1 MLDKTIVQRFNGAK
15 NFIPPAYSISNLRE
29 GINFYIP
36 IIQSFIKKYEI
47 TDTAELKDTLEIFV
61 DGIFDTCSKYSYVD
75 SSIYELQAINSIL
88 RDIGF
93 ITQNY
98 PLLKDKPNT
107 HTVYTSNLERSKK
120 LALIN
125 AIDEVSIIEATAEKI
140 GFTPGMNPK
149 DVDIEGVSPE
159 DAKLFLSLASKIL
172 SKKTINDK
180 IIEMLKNQKKGCED
194 RIKESQ
200 ISFLEA
206 LHRYFRDFGLL
217 ESYLAKYQNEC
228 ISSGTSSLKYDFST
242 LQFDKDSVGLDDVF
256 CEDYLK
262 SLDAEELCF
271 LSAFWCNRF
280 AKEATRMDKAFSAIN
295 SLDLW
300 QDIIDGKTQ
309 FSPSESSLVS
319 ALQKYTF
326 LSDLLGE
333 SFLLHQKYVFTK
345 EVEQGSNFSDSLSR
359 DYTSFYR
366 QVNKQIGEAYASHF
380 SKELHSDNNFLMDS
394 IFSAPFTNLRTFA
407 YYKKDTTLV
416 PIVKGLLANPHL
428 KNWGII
434 RNEFLDN
441 GVFVDSVAQGSK
453 VLLGFD
459 VEGFNR
465 PFRFHMKKDDLMDIL
480 KGQGY
485 NYIIPEYQGNE
496 DFIVNNRLLKSSIIM
511 PIPKRHRPIIREG
524 TKNGPNKDLWE
535 HLYFL
540 TNGKFPPHLMQ
551 ETPSTSNGKPILSR
565 QPVIYT
571 DLRTGKRYTKKQ
583 NNYVEVGEDNVR

>member
-1 MLDKTIVQRFNGAK
+1 MLDKTIVQRFNSAK

-29 GINFYIP
+29 GLNFYIP
-36 IIQSFIKKYEI
+36 IIQAFIKKYEI

-61 DGIFDTCSKYSYVD
+61 DEIFDTCSKYSYVD

-149 DVDIEGVSPE
+149 DIDIEGVSPE

-217 ESYLAKYQNEC
+217 ESYLAKYQNES

-242 LQFDKDSVGLDDVF
+242 LQFDKDSVGLDEAF

-300 QDIIDGKTQ
+300 QDIIDGKAQ

-441 GVFVDSVAQGSK
+441 GVFVDSVAQGPK

-480 KGQGY
+480 KCQGNGY
-485 NYIIPEYQGNE
+485 TFPEYQGSQ

-551 ETPSTSNGKPILSR
+551 ETPSASNGKPILSR
-565 QPVIYT
+565 RPIIYT

-583 NNYVEVGEDNVR
+583 NKYVEVGEDNVR

>member
-1 MLDKTIVQRFNGAK
+1 MLDKKIMQRFNSAR

-36 IIQSFIKKYEI
+36 IIQAFIKKYEI
-47 TDTAELKDTLEIFV
+47 SDIAELKDTLEIFV
-61 DGIFDTCSKYSYVD
+61 DEIFDTCSKYSYVD

-107 HTVYTSNLERSKK
+107 HTVYTSNLERSKR

-125 AIDEVSIIEATAEKI
+125 AIDEVSIIETAAERLDY
-140 GFTPGMNPK
+140 TPGMNPK
-149 DVDIEGVSPE
+149 DANIEGASPE
-159 DAKLFLSLASKIL
+159 DVKLFTSLASKVL
-172 SKKTINDK
+172 SKKTLNER

-194 RIKESQ
+194 YIKESQ

-206 LHRYFRDFGLL
+206 LHRYFRGFGLL

-228 ISSGTSSLKYDFST
+228 ISSGISSLKYDFST

-262 SLDAEELCF
+262 TLDTEELCF

-326 LSDLLGE
+326 ISDLLGE
-333 SFLLHQKYVFTK
+333 SFLLHQKYVLTK

-366 QVNKQIGEAYASHF
+366 QVQQQIGEAYTSYF
-380 SKELHSDNNFLMDS
+380 SKELHADNDFLMDS

-407 YYKKDTTLV
+407 YYKKDTTIV

-441 GVFVDSVAQGSK
+441 GLFFDSVTQGSK
-453 VLLGFD
+453 ILLGFD

-480 KGQGY
+480 KCQG
-485 NYIIPEYQGNE
+485 NGYIFPEYQGSQ
-496 DFIVNNRLLKSSIIM
+496 DFIVNNKLLKSSIIM
-511 PIPKRHRPIIREG
+511 PIPKRHRAIIREG
-524 TKNGPNKDLWE
+524 AKNGPNKDLWE

-551 ETPSTSNGKPILSR
+551 EIQSTSNEKAILSR
-565 QPVIYT
+565 KPIIYT

>member
-1 MLDKTIVQRFNGAK
+1 MLDKTIVQRFNSAK

-29 GINFYIP
+29 GLNFYIP
-36 IIQSFIKKYEI
+36 IIQAFIKKYEI

-61 DGIFDTCSKYSYVD
+61 DEIFDTCSKYSYVD

-149 DVDIEGVSPE
+149 DIDIEGVSPE

-206 LHRYFRDFGLL
+206 LHRYFRGFGLL

-242 LQFDKDSVGLDDVF
+242 LQFDKDSVGLDDAF

-262 SLDAEELCF
+262 SLNAEELCF

-366 QVNKQIGEAYASHF
+366 QVNKQIGEAYASYF

-416 PIVKGLLANPHL
+416 PIVKWLLANPHL

-441 GVFVDSVAQGSK
+441 GVFVDSVAQGPK

-480 KGQGY
+480 KCQGNGY
-485 NYIIPEYQGNE
+485 TFPEYQGSQ

>member
-1 MLDKTIVQRFNGAK
+1 MLDKTIVQRFNSAK
-15 NFIPPAYSISNLRE
+15 NFIPPAHSISNLRE

-36 IIQSFIKKYEI
+36 IIQAFIKKYEI
-47 TDTAELKDTLEIFV
+47 SDIAELKDTLEVFV
-61 DGIFDTCSKYSYVD
+61 DEIFDTCSKYSYVD

-88 RDIGF
+88 RDIGY
-93 ITQNY
+93 ITQEY
-98 PLLKDKPNT
+98 PHLKDKPNT
-107 HTVYTSNLERSKK
+107 HTVYTSNLDRSKK

-125 AIDEVSIIEATAEKI
+125 AIDEVSIVESTAERL
-140 GFTPGMNPK
+140 GFIPGMTLQ
-149 DVDIEGVSPE
+149 DINLEGASPE
-159 DAKLFLSLASKIL
+159 DAKNFISLASKIL
-172 SKKTINDK
+172 SKKTLNDR
-180 IIEMLKNQKKGCED
+180 IIEMLKSEKKGCED
-194 RIKESQ
+194 YIKEAQ

-206 LHRYFRDFGLL
+206 LHRYFRGFALL

-228 ISSGTSSLKYDFST
+228 MSSGISNLKYDFST

-280 AKEATRMDKAFSAIN
+280 AKEATHMDKAFSAIN

-309 FSPSESSLVS
+309 FSPSESSLIS

-326 LSDLLGE
+326 ISDLLGE
-333 SFLLHQKYVFTK
+333 SFLLHQKYVLSK
-345 EVEQGSNFSDSLSR
+345 EVEQGINFSDPLSR
-359 DYTSFYR
+359 DYTNFYK
-366 QVNKQIGEAYASHF
+366 QVQQQIGEAYTSYF
-380 SKELHSDNNFLMDS
+380 SKQLQGDNHFLTDS
-394 IFSAPFTNLRTFA
+394 VFSAPFTNLKMFA
-407 YYKKDTTLV
+407 YYKKDTTLT
-416 PIVKGLLANPHL
+416 PIVKGLLDNPHL
-428 KNWGII
+428 KNWGVI
-434 RNEFLDN
+434 RNELLDN
-441 GVFVDSVAQGSK
+441 GVFFDSVTQGSK

-496 DFIVNNRLLKSSIIM
+496 DFIVNNKLIKSSITM
-511 PIPKRHRPIIREG
+511 PIPKRHKPFIREG
-524 TKNGPNKDLWE
+524 VKNGPNKNFWE

-551 ETPSTSNGKPILSR
+551 QVKSDSNGKPILSR
-565 QPVIYT
+565 KPIIYT
-571 DLRTGKRYTKKQ
+571 DLKTGKRYTKKQ

>member
-1 MLDKTIVQRFNGAK
+1 MLDKTIVQRFNSAK

-29 GINFYIP
+29 GLNFYIP
-36 IIQSFIKKYEI
+36 IIQAFIKKYEI

-61 DGIFDTCSKYSYVD
+61 DEIFDTCSKYSYVD

-149 DVDIEGVSPE
+149 DIDIEGVSPE

-206 LHRYFRDFGLL
+206 LHRYFRGFGLL

-242 LQFDKDSVGLDDVF
+242 LQFDKDSVGLDDAF

-262 SLDAEELCF
+262 SLNAEELCF

-300 QDIIDGKTQ
+300 QDIIDGKTH

-366 QVNKQIGEAYASHF
+366 QVNKQIGEAYASYF

-441 GVFVDSVAQGSK
+441 GVFVDSVAQGPK

-480 KGQGY
+480 KCQGNGY
-485 NYIIPEYQGNE
+485 TFPEYQGSQ

>member
-1 MLDKTIVQRFNGAK
+1 MLDKTIVQRFNSAK

-29 GINFYIP
+29 GLNFYIP
-36 IIQSFIKKYEI
+36 IIQAFIKKYEI

-61 DGIFDTCSKYSYVD
+61 DEIFDTCSKYSYVD

-206 LHRYFRDFGLL
+206 LHRYFRGFGLL

-242 LQFDKDSVGLDDVF
+242 LQFDKDSVGLDDAF

-300 QDIIDGKTQ
+300 QDIIDGKAQ

-480 KGQGY
+480 KCHGNGY
-485 NYIIPEYQGNE
+485 TFPEYQGSQ

-551 ETPSTSNGKPILSR
+551 ETASASNGKPILSR
-565 QPVIYT
+565 QPIIYT

>member
-1 MLDKTIVQRFNGAK
+1 MLDKTIVQRFNSAK

-29 GINFYIP
+29 GLNFYIP
-36 IIQSFIKKYEI
+36 IIQAFIKKYEI

-61 DGIFDTCSKYSYVD
+61 DEIFDTCSKYSYVD

-149 DVDIEGVSPE
+149 DIDIEGVSPE

-206 LHRYFRDFGLL
+206 LHRYFRGFGLL

-242 LQFDKDSVGLDDVF
+242 LQFDKDSVGLDDAF

-262 SLDAEELCF
+262 SLNAEELCF

-366 QVNKQIGEAYASHF
+366 QVNKQIGEAYASYF

-441 GVFVDSVAQGSK
+441 GVFVDSVAQGPK

-480 KGQGY
+480 KCQGNGY
-485 NYIIPEYQGNE
+485 TFPEYQGSQ

-524 TKNGPNKDLWE
+524 TKMVQTKISGN
-535 HLYFL
+535 
-540 TNGKFPPHLMQ
+540 
-551 ETPSTSNGKPILSR
+551 
-565 QPVIYT
+565 IYIF
-571 DLRTGKRYTKKQ
+571 
-583 NNYVEVGEDNVR
+583 

>member
-1 MLDKTIVQRFNGAK
+1 MLDKTIVQRFNSAK

-29 GINFYIP
+29 GLNFYIP
-36 IIQSFIKKYEI
+36 IIQAFIKKYEI

-61 DGIFDTCSKYSYVD
+61 DEIFDTCSKYSYVD

-149 DVDIEGVSPE
+149 DIDIEGVSPE

-172 SKKTINDK
+172 SKKTINNK

-206 LHRYFRDFGLL
+206 LHRYFRGFGLL

-242 LQFDKDSVGLDDVF
+242 LQFDKDSVGLDEAF

-366 QVNKQIGEAYASHF
+366 QVNKQIGEAYASYF

-441 GVFVDSVAQGSK
+441 GVFVDSVAQGPK

-480 KGQGY
+480 KCQGNGY
-485 NYIIPEYQGNE
+485 TFPEYQGSQ

-565 QPVIYT
+565 QPIIYT

>member
-1 MLDKTIVQRFNGAK
+1 MLDKTIVQRFNSAK

-29 GINFYIP
+29 GLNFYIP
-36 IIQSFIKKYEI
+36 IIQAFIKKYEI

-61 DGIFDTCSKYSYVD
+61 DEIFDTCSKYSYVD

-125 AIDEVSIIEATAEKI
+125 AIDEVSIIESTAEKI

-149 DVDIEGVSPE
+149 DIDIEGVSPE

-206 LHRYFRDFGLL
+206 LHRYFRGFGLL

-242 LQFDKDSVGLDDVF
+242 LQFDKDSVGLDDAF

-319 ALQKYTF
+319 AMQKYTF

-366 QVNKQIGEAYASHF
+366 QVNKQIGEAYASYF

-441 GVFVDSVAQGSK
+441 GVFVDSVAQGPK

-480 KGQGY
+480 KCQGNGY
-485 NYIIPEYQGNE
+485 TFPEYQGSQ

>member
-1 MLDKTIVQRFNGAK
+1 MLDRTIVQRFNSAK

-36 IIQSFIKKYEI
+36 IIQAFIKKYEI
-47 TDTAELKDTLEIFV
+47 TDTAELKDTLEIFI

-206 LHRYFRDFGLL
+206 LHRYFRGFGLL

-242 LQFDKDSVGLDDVF
+242 LQFDKDSVGLDDAF

-441 GVFVDSVAQGSK
+441 GVFVDSVAQGPK

-480 KGQGY
+480 KCQGNGY
-485 NYIIPEYQGNE
+485 TFPEYQGSQ

>member
-1 MLDKTIVQRFNGAK
+1 MLDRTIVQRFNSAK

-36 IIQSFIKKYEI
+36 IIQAFIKKYEI

-149 DVDIEGVSPE
+149 DIDIEGVSPE

-206 LHRYFRDFGLL
+206 LHRYFRGFGLL

-242 LQFDKDSVGLDDVF
+242 LQFDKDSVGLDEAF
-256 CEDYLK
+256 CEDYLN

-366 QVNKQIGEAYASHF
+366 QVNKQIGEAYASYF

-441 GVFVDSVAQGSK
+441 GVFVDSVAQGPK

-480 KGQGY
+480 KCQGNGY
-485 NYIIPEYQGNE
+485 TFPEYQGSQ

>member
-1 MLDKTIVQRFNGAK
+1 MLDRTIVQRFNSAK

-36 IIQSFIKKYEI
+36 IIQAFIKKYEI

-172 SKKTINDK
+172 SKKTLNDR
-180 IIEMLKNQKKGCED
+180 IIEMLKSEKKGCED
-194 RIKESQ
+194 YIKEAQ

-206 LHRYFRDFGLL
+206 LHRYFRGFGLL

-228 ISSGTSSLKYDFST
+228 MSSGISNLKYDFST

-280 AKEATRMDKAFSAIN
+280 AKEATHMDKAFSAIN

-309 FSPSESSLVS
+309 FSPSESSLIS

-326 LSDLLGE
+326 ISDLLGE
-333 SFLLHQKYVFTK
+333 SFLLHQKYVLSK
-345 EVEQGSNFSDSLSR
+345 EVEQGINFSDPLSR
-359 DYTSFYR
+359 DYTNFYK
-366 QVNKQIGEAYASHF
+366 QVQQQIGEAYTSYF
-380 SKELHSDNNFLMDS
+380 SKQLQGDNHFLTDS
-394 IFSAPFTNLRTFA
+394 VFSAPFTNLKMFA
-407 YYKKDTTLV
+407 YYKKDTTLT
-416 PIVKGLLANPHL
+416 PIVKGLLDNPHL
-428 KNWGII
+428 KNWGVI
-434 RNEFLDN
+434 RNELLDN
-441 GVFVDSVAQGSK
+441 GVFFDSVTQGSK

-496 DFIVNNRLLKSSIIM
+496 DFIVNNKLIKSSITM
-511 PIPKRHRPIIREG
+511 PIPKRHKPFIREG
-524 TKNGPNKDLWE
+524 VKNGPNKNFWE

-551 ETPSTSNGKPILSR
+551 QVKSDSNGKPILSR
-565 QPVIYT
+565 KPIIYT
-571 DLRTGKRYTKKQ
+571 DLKTGKRYTKKQ

>member
-1 MLDKTIVQRFNGAK
+1 MLDKTIVQRFNSAK

-29 GINFYIP
+29 GLNFYIP
-36 IIQSFIKKYEI
+36 IIQAFIKKYEI

-61 DGIFDTCSKYSYVD
+61 DEIFDTCSKYSYVD

-149 DVDIEGVSPE
+149 DIDIEGVSPE

-206 LHRYFRDFGLL
+206 LHRYFRGFGLL
-217 ESYLAKYQNEC
+217 ESFLAKYQNEC

-242 LQFDKDSVGLDDVF
+242 LQFDKDSVGLDDAF

-262 SLDAEELCF
+262 SLNAEELCF

-366 QVNKQIGEAYASHF
+366 QVNKQIGEAYASYF

-441 GVFVDSVAQGSK
+441 GVFVDSVAQGPK

-480 KGQGY
+480 KCQGNGY
-485 NYIIPEYQGNE
+485 TFPEYQGSQ

>member
-1 MLDKTIVQRFNGAK
+1 MLDKTIVQRFNSAK

-29 GINFYIP
+29 GLNFYIP
-36 IIQSFIKKYEI
+36 IIQAFIKKYEI

-61 DGIFDTCSKYSYVD
+61 DEIFDTCSKYSYVD

-149 DVDIEGVSPE
+149 DIDIEGVSPE

-206 LHRYFRDFGLL
+206 LHRYFRGFGLL

-242 LQFDKDSVGLDDVF
+242 LQFDKDSVGLDDAF

-441 GVFVDSVAQGSK
+441 GVFVDSVAHGPK

-480 KGQGY
+480 KCQGNGY
-485 NYIIPEYQGNE
+485 TFPEYQGSQ

>member
-1 MLDKTIVQRFNGAK
+1 MLDKTIVQRFNSAK

-29 GINFYIP
+29 GLNFYIP
-36 IIQSFIKKYEI
+36 IIQAFIKKYEI

-61 DGIFDTCSKYSYVD
+61 DEIFDTCSKYSYVD

-149 DVDIEGVSPE
+149 DIDIEGVSPE

-206 LHRYFRDFGLL
+206 LHRYFRGFGLL

-242 LQFDKDSVGLDDVF
+242 LQFDKDSVGLDDAF

-262 SLDAEELCF
+262 SLNAEELCF

-366 QVNKQIGEAYASHF
+366 QVNKQIGEAYASYF

-441 GVFVDSVAQGSK
+441 GVFVDSVAQGPK

-480 KGQGY
+480 KCQGNGY
-485 NYIIPEYQGNE
+485 TFPEYQGSQ

-565 QPVIYT
+565 QPIIYT

-583 NNYVEVGEDNVR
+583 NKYVEVGEDNVR

>member
-1 MLDKTIVQRFNGAK
+1 MLDKTIVQRFNSAK

-29 GINFYIP
+29 GLNFYIP

-61 DGIFDTCSKYSYVD
+61 DEIFDTCSKYSYVD

-206 LHRYFRDFGLL
+206 LHRYFRGFGLL

-242 LQFDKDSVGLDDVF
+242 LQFDKDSVGLDDAF

-441 GVFVDSVAQGSK
+441 GVFVDSVAQGPK

-480 KGQGY
+480 KCQGNGY
-485 NYIIPEYQGNE
+485 TFPEYQGSQ

>member
-1 MLDKTIVQRFNGAK
+1 MLDKTIVQRFNSAK

-29 GINFYIP
+29 GLNFYIP
-36 IIQSFIKKYEI
+36 IIQAFIKKYEI

-61 DGIFDTCSKYSYVD
+61 DEIFDTCSKYSYVD

-149 DVDIEGVSPE
+149 DIDIEGVSPE

-206 LHRYFRDFGLL
+206 LHRYFRGFGLL

-242 LQFDKDSVGLDDVF
+242 LQFDKDSVGLDDAF

-262 SLDAEELCF
+262 SLNAEELCF

-366 QVNKQIGEAYASHF
+366 QVNKQIGEAYASYF

-428 KNWGII
+428 KIWGII

-441 GVFVDSVAQGSK
+441 GVFVDSVAQGPK

-480 KGQGY
+480 KCQGNGY
-485 NYIIPEYQGNE
+485 TFPEYQGSQ

>member
-1 MLDKTIVQRFNGAK
+1 MLDKTIVQRFNSAK

-29 GINFYIP
+29 GLNFYIP
-36 IIQSFIKKYEI
+36 IIQAFIKKYEI

-61 DGIFDTCSKYSYVD
+61 DEIFDTCSKYSYVD

-149 DVDIEGVSPE
+149 DIDIEGVSPE

-180 IIEMLKNQKKGCED
+180 IIEMLKNQKNGCED

-217 ESYLAKYQNEC
+217 ESYLAKYQNES

-242 LQFDKDSVGLDDVF
+242 LQFDKDSVGLDEAF

-309 FSPSESSLVS
+309 FLPSESSLVS

-366 QVNKQIGEAYASHF
+366 QVNKQIGEAYASYF

-480 KGQGY
+480 KCHGNGY
-485 NYIIPEYQGNE
+485 TFPEYQGSQ

-524 TKNGPNKDLWE
+524 TKNGSNKDLWE

-551 ETPSTSNGKPILSR
+551 ETASASNGKPILSR
-565 QPVIYT
+565 QPIIYT

>member
-1 MLDKTIVQRFNGAK
+1 MLDKTIVQRFNSAK

-29 GINFYIP
+29 GLNFYIP
-36 IIQSFIKKYEI
+36 IIQAFIKKYEI

-61 DGIFDTCSKYSYVD
+61 DEIFDTCSKYSYVD

-206 LHRYFRDFGLL
+206 LHRYFRGFGLL

-242 LQFDKDSVGLDDVF
+242 LQFDKDSVGLDDAF

-262 SLDAEELCF
+262 SLNAEELCF

-366 QVNKQIGEAYASHF
+366 QVNKQIGEAYASYF

-441 GVFVDSVAQGSK
+441 GVFVDSVAQGPK

-480 KGQGY
+480 KCQGNGY
-485 NYIIPEYQGNE
+485 TFPEYQGSQ

>member
-1 MLDKTIVQRFNGAK
+1 MLDKTIVQRFNSAK
-15 NFIPPAYSISNLRE
+15 NFIPPAHSISNLRE

-36 IIQSFIKKYEI
+36 IIQAFIKKYEI
-47 TDTAELKDTLEIFV
+47 SDIAELKDTLEVFV
-61 DGIFDTCSKYSYVD
+61 DGIFDSCSKYSYID
-75 SSIYELQAINSIL
+75 SSIYELHAINSIL
-88 RDIGF
+88 RDIGY
-93 ITQNY
+93 ITQEY
-98 PLLKDKPNT
+98 PHLKDNPNT
-107 HTVYTSNLERSKK
+107 HTVYTSNLDRSKK

-125 AIDEVSIIEATAEKI
+125 AIDEVSIVESTAERL
-140 GFTPGMNPK
+140 GFIPGMTLQ
-149 DVDIEGVSPE
+149 DINLEGASPE
-159 DAKLFLSLASKIL
+159 DAKNFISLASKIL
-172 SKKTINDK
+172 SKKTLNDR
-180 IIEMLKNQKKGCED
+180 IIEMLKSEKKGCED
-194 RIKESQ
+194 YIKEAQ

-206 LHRYFRDFGLL
+206 LHRYFRGFGLL

-228 ISSGTSSLKYDFST
+228 MSSGISNLKYDFST

-280 AKEATRMDKAFSAIN
+280 AKEATHMDKAFSAIN

-309 FSPSESSLVS
+309 FSPSESSLIS

-326 LSDLLGE
+326 ISDLLGE
-333 SFLLHQKYVFTK
+333 SFLLHQKYVLSK
-345 EVEQGSNFSDSLSR
+345 EVEQGINFSDPLSR
-359 DYTSFYR
+359 DYTNFYK
-366 QVNKQIGEAYASHF
+366 QVQQQIGEAYTSYF
-380 SKELHSDNNFLMDS
+380 SKQLQGDNHFLTDS
-394 IFSAPFTNLRTFA
+394 VFSAPFTNLKMFA
-407 YYKKDTTLV
+407 YYKKDTTLT
-416 PIVKGLLANPHL
+416 PIVKGLLDNPHL
-428 KNWGII
+428 KNWGVI
-434 RNEFLDN
+434 RNELLDN
-441 GVFVDSVAQGSK
+441 GVFFDSVTQGSK

-496 DFIVNNRLLKSSIIM
+496 DFIVNNKLIKSSITM
-511 PIPKRHRPIIREG
+511 PIPKRHKPFIREG
-524 TKNGPNKDLWE
+524 VKNGPNKNFWE

-551 ETPSTSNGKPILSR
+551 QVKSDSNGKPILSR
-565 QPVIYT
+565 KPIIYT
-571 DLRTGKRYTKKQ
+571 DLKTGKRYTKKQ

>member
-1 MLDKTIVQRFNGAK
+1 MLDRTIVQRFNSAK

-36 IIQSFIKKYEI
+36 IIQAFIKKYEI

-172 SKKTINDK
+172 SKKPINDK

-206 LHRYFRDFGLL
+206 LHRYFRGFGLL

-242 LQFDKDSVGLDDVF
+242 LQFDKDSVGLDDAF

-262 SLDAEELCF
+262 SLNAEELCF

-366 QVNKQIGEAYASHF
+366 QVNKQIGEAYASYF

-441 GVFVDSVAQGSK
+441 GVFVDSVAQGPK

-480 KGQGY
+480 KCQGNGY
-485 NYIIPEYQGNE
+485 TFPEYQGSQ

-565 QPVIYT
+565 QSVIYT

>member
-1 MLDKTIVQRFNGAK
+1 MLDKTIVQRFNSAK

-29 GINFYIP
+29 GLNFYIP
-36 IIQSFIKKYEI
+36 IIQAFIKKYEI

-61 DGIFDTCSKYSYVD
+61 DEIFDTCSKYSYVD

-149 DVDIEGVSPE
+149 DIDIEGVSPE

-206 LHRYFRDFGLL
+206 LHRYFRGFGLL

-242 LQFDKDSVGLDDVF
+242 LQFDKDSVGLDDAF

-416 PIVKGLLANPHL
+416 PIVKGLLDNPHL

-441 GVFVDSVAQGSK
+441 GVFVDSVAQGPK

-480 KGQGY
+480 KCQGNGY
-485 NYIIPEYQGNE
+485 TFPEYQGSQ

>member
-1 MLDKTIVQRFNGAK
+1 MLDKTIVQRFNSAK

-29 GINFYIP
+29 GLNFYIP
-36 IIQSFIKKYEI
+36 IIQAFIKKYEI

-61 DGIFDTCSKYSYVD
+61 DEIFDTCSKYSYVD

-149 DVDIEGVSPE
+149 DIDIEGVSPE

-206 LHRYFRDFGLL
+206 LHRYFRGFGLL

-242 LQFDKDSVGLDDVF
+242 LQFDKDSVGLDDAF

-262 SLDAEELCF
+262 SLNAEELCF

-366 QVNKQIGEAYASHF
+366 QVNKQIGEAYASYF

-441 GVFVDSVAQGSK
+441 GVFVDSVAQGPK

-465 PFRFHMKKDDLMDIL
+465 PFRFHMKKDDLMNIL
-480 KGQGY
+480 KCQGNGY
-485 NYIIPEYQGNE
+485 TFPEYQGSQ

>member
-1 MLDKTIVQRFNGAK
+1 MLDKTIVQRFNSAK

-29 GINFYIP
+29 GLNFYIP
-36 IIQSFIKKYEI
+36 IIQAFIKKYEI

-61 DGIFDTCSKYSYVD
+61 DEIFDTCSKYSYVD

-88 RDIGF
+88 RDIGY

-149 DVDIEGVSPE
+149 DIDIEGVSPE

-206 LHRYFRDFGLL
+206 LHRYFRGFGLL

-242 LQFDKDSVGLDDVF
+242 LQFDKDSVGLDDAF

-262 SLDAEELCF
+262 SLNAEELCF

-366 QVNKQIGEAYASHF
+366 QVNKQIGEAYASYF

-441 GVFVDSVAQGSK
+441 GVFVDSVAQGPK

-480 KGQGY
+480 KCQGNGY
-485 NYIIPEYQGNE
+485 TFPEYQGSQ

>member
-1 MLDKTIVQRFNGAK
+1 MLDKTIVQRFNSAK
-15 NFIPPAYSISNLRE
+15 NFIPPAHSISNLRE

-36 IIQSFIKKYEI
+36 IIQAFIKKYEI
-47 TDTAELKDTLEIFV
+47 SDIAELKDTLEIFV
-61 DGIFDTCSKYSYVD
+61 DEIFDTCSKYSYVD

-107 HTVYTSNLERSKK
+107 HTVYTSNLDRSKK

-125 AIDEVSIIEATAEKI
+125 AIDEVSIVESTAERL
-140 GFTPGMNPK
+140 GFIPGMTLQ
-149 DVDIEGVSPE
+149 DINLEGASPE
-159 DAKLFLSLASKIL
+159 DAKNFISLASKIL
-172 SKKTINDK
+172 SKKTLNDR
-180 IIEMLKNQKKGCED
+180 IIEMLKSEKKGCED
-194 RIKESQ
+194 YIKEAQ

-206 LHRYFRDFGLL
+206 LHRYFRGFGLL

-228 ISSGTSSLKYDFST
+228 MSSGISNLKYDFST

-280 AKEATRMDKAFSAIN
+280 AKEATHMDKAFSAIN

-300 QDIIDGKTQ
+300 QDIIDGKTH
-309 FSPSESSLVS
+309 FSPSESSLIS

-326 LSDLLGE
+326 ISDLLGE
-333 SFLLHQKYVFTK
+333 SFLLHQKYVLSK
-345 EVEQGSNFSDSLSR
+345 EVEQGINFSDPLSR
-359 DYTSFYR
+359 DYTNFYK
-366 QVNKQIGEAYASHF
+366 QVQQQIGEAYTSYF
-380 SKELHSDNNFLMDS
+380 SKQLQGDNHFLTDS
-394 IFSAPFTNLRTFA
+394 VFSAPFTNLKMFA
-407 YYKKDTTLV
+407 YYKKDTTLT
-416 PIVKGLLANPHL
+416 PIVKGLLDNPHL
-428 KNWGII
+428 KNWGVI
-434 RNEFLDN
+434 RNELLDN
-441 GVFVDSVAQGSK
+441 GVFFDSVTQGSK

-485 NYIIPEYQGNE
+485 NYII
-496 DFIVNNRLLKSSIIM
+496 
-511 PIPKRHRPIIREG
+511 H
-524 TKNGPNKDLWE
+524 
-535 HLYFL
+535 
-540 TNGKFPPHLMQ
+540 
-551 ETPSTSNGKPILSR
+551 
-565 QPVIYT
+565 
-571 DLRTGKRYTKKQ
+571 
-583 NNYVEVGEDNVR
+583 

>member
-1 MLDKTIVQRFNGAK
+1 MLDKTIVQRFNSAK
-15 NFIPPAYSISNLRE
+15 NFIPPAHSISNLRE

-36 IIQSFIKKYEI
+36 IIQAFIKKYEI
-47 TDTAELKDTLEIFV
+47 SDIAELKDTLEVFV
-61 DGIFDTCSKYSYVD
+61 DGIFDSCSKYSYID
-75 SSIYELQAINSIL
+75 SSIYELHAINSIL
-88 RDIGF
+88 RDIGY
-93 ITQNY
+93 ITQEY
-98 PLLKDKPNT
+98 PHLKDKPNT
-107 HTVYTSNLERSKK
+107 HTVYTSNLDRSKK

-125 AIDEVSIIEATAEKI
+125 AIDEVSIVESTAERL
-140 GFTPGMNPK
+140 GFIPGMTLQ
-149 DVDIEGVSPE
+149 DINLEGASPE
-159 DAKLFLSLASKIL
+159 DAKNFISLASKIL
-172 SKKTINDK
+172 SKKTLNDR
-180 IIEMLKNQKKGCED
+180 IIEMLKSEKKGCED
-194 RIKESQ
+194 YIKEAQ

-206 LHRYFRDFGLL
+206 LHRYFRGFGLL

-228 ISSGTSSLKYDFST
+228 MSSGISNLKYDFST

-280 AKEATRMDKAFSAIN
+280 AKEATHMDKAFSAIN

-309 FSPSESSLVS
+309 FSPSESSLIS

-326 LSDLLGE
+326 ISDLLGE
-333 SFLLHQKYVFTK
+333 SFLLHQKYVLSK
-345 EVEQGSNFSDSLSR
+345 EVEQGINFSDPLSR
-359 DYTSFYR
+359 DYTNFYK
-366 QVNKQIGEAYASHF
+366 QVQQQIGEAYTSYF
-380 SKELHSDNNFLMDS
+380 SKQLQGDNHFLTDS
-394 IFSAPFTNLRTFA
+394 VFSAPFTNLKMFA
-407 YYKKDTTLV
+407 YYKKDTTLT
-416 PIVKGLLANPHL
+416 PIVKGLLDNPHL
-428 KNWGII
+428 KNWGVI
-434 RNEFLDN
+434 RNELLDN
-441 GVFVDSVAQGSK
+441 GVFFDSVTQGSK

-496 DFIVNNRLLKSSIIM
+496 DFIVNNKLIKSSITM
-511 PIPKRHRPIIREG
+511 PIPKRHKPFIREG
-524 TKNGPNKDLWE
+524 VKNGPNKNFWE

-551 ETPSTSNGKPILSR
+551 QVKSDSNGKPILSR
-565 QPVIYT
+565 KPIIYT
-571 DLRTGKRYTKKQ
+571 DLKTGKRYTKKQ

>member
-1 MLDKTIVQRFNGAK
+1 MLDKTIVQRFNSAK

-29 GINFYIP
+29 GLNFYIP
-36 IIQSFIKKYEI
+36 IIQAFIKKYEI

-61 DGIFDTCSKYSYVD
+61 DEIFDTCSKYSYVD

-149 DVDIEGVSPE
+149 DIDIEGVSPE

-206 LHRYFRDFGLL
+206 LHRYFRGFGLL

-242 LQFDKDSVGLDDVF
+242 LQFDKDSVGLDDAF

-262 SLDAEELCF
+262 SLNAEELCF

-366 QVNKQIGEAYASHF
+366 QVNKQIGEAYASYF

-441 GVFVDSVAQGSK
+441 GVFVDSVAQGPK
-453 VLLGFD
+453 VLLGFH

-480 KGQGY
+480 KCQGNGY
-485 NYIIPEYQGNE
+485 TFPEYQGSQ

-565 QPVIYT
+565 KPIIYT
-571 DLRTGKRYTKKQ
+571 DLKTGKRYTKKQ

>member
-1 MLDKTIVQRFNGAK
+1 MLDKTIVQRFNSAK

-29 GINFYIP
+29 GLNFYIP
-36 IIQSFIKKYEI
+36 IIQAFIKKYEI

-61 DGIFDTCSKYSYVD
+61 DEIFDTCSKYSYVD

-149 DVDIEGVSPE
+149 DIDIEGVSPE

-206 LHRYFRDFGLL
+206 LHRYFRGFGLL

-242 LQFDKDSVGLDDVF
+242 LQFDKDSVGLDDAF

-262 SLDAEELCF
+262 SLNAEELCF

-366 QVNKQIGEAYASHF
+366 QVNKQIGEAYASYF

-441 GVFVDSVAQGSK
+441 GVFVDSVAQGPK

-480 KGQGY
+480 KCQGNGY
-485 NYIIPEYQGNE
+485 TFPEYQGSQ

-565 QPVIYT
+565 QPIIYT

>member
-1 MLDKTIVQRFNGAK
+1 MLDKTIVQRFNSAK

-29 GINFYIP
+29 GLNFYIP
-36 IIQSFIKKYEI
+36 IIQAFIKKYEI

-61 DGIFDTCSKYSYVD
+61 DEIFDTCSKYSYVD

-149 DVDIEGVSPE
+149 DIDIEGVSPE

-206 LHRYFRDFGLL
+206 LHRYFRGFGLL

-242 LQFDKDSVGLDDVF
+242 LQFDKDSVGLDDAF

-262 SLDAEELCF
+262 SLNAEELCF

-366 QVNKQIGEAYASHF
+366 QVNKQIGEAYASYF

-441 GVFVDSVAQGSK
+441 GVFVDSVAQGPK

-480 KGQGY
+480 KCQGNGY
-485 NYIIPEYQGNE
+485 TFPEYQGSQ

-565 QPVIYT
+565 KPIIYT
-571 DLRTGKRYTKKQ
+571 DLKTGKRYTKKQ

>member
-1 MLDKTIVQRFNGAK
+1 MLDKTIVQRFNSAK

-29 GINFYIP
+29 GLNFYIP
-36 IIQSFIKKYEI
+36 IIQAFIKKYEI

-61 DGIFDTCSKYSYVD
+61 DEIFDTCSKYSYVD

-149 DVDIEGVSPE
+149 DIDIEGVSPE

-206 LHRYFRDFGLL
+206 LHRYFRGFGLL

-242 LQFDKDSVGLDDVF
+242 LQFDKDSVGLDDAF

-262 SLDAEELCF
+262 SLNAEELCF

-366 QVNKQIGEAYASHF
+366 QVNKQIGEAYASYF

-394 IFSAPFTNLRTFA
+394 ISSAPFTNLRTFA

-441 GVFVDSVAQGSK
+441 GVFVDSVAQGPK

-480 KGQGY
+480 KCQGNGY
-485 NYIIPEYQGNE
+485 TFPEYQGSQ

>member
-1 MLDKTIVQRFNGAK
+1 MLDKTIVQRFNSAK

-29 GINFYIP
+29 GLNFYIP
-36 IIQSFIKKYEI
+36 IIQAFIKKYEI

-61 DGIFDTCSKYSYVD
+61 DEIFDTCSKYSYVD

-149 DVDIEGVSPE
+149 DIDIEGVSPE

-206 LHRYFRDFGLL
+206 LHRYFRGFGLL

-242 LQFDKDSVGLDDVF
+242 LQFDKDSVGLDDAF

-262 SLDAEELCF
+262 SLNAEELCF

-366 QVNKQIGEAYASHF
+366 QVNKQIGEAYASYF

-441 GVFVDSVAQGSK
+441 GVFVDSVAQGPK

-480 KGQGY
+480 KCQGNGY
-485 NYIIPEYQGNE
+485 TFPEYQGSQ

-540 TNGKFPPHLMQ
+540 TIGKFPPHLMQ

>member
-1 MLDKTIVQRFNGAK
+1 MLDKTIVQRFNSAK

-29 GINFYIP
+29 GLNFYIP
-36 IIQSFIKKYEI
+36 IIQAFIKKYEI

-61 DGIFDTCSKYSYVD
+61 DEIFDTCSKYSYVD

-206 LHRYFRDFGLL
+206 LHRYFRGFGLL

-242 LQFDKDSVGLDDVF
+242 LQFDKDSVGLDDAF

-300 QDIIDGKTQ
+300 QDIIAGKAQ

-480 KGQGY
+480 KCHGNGY
-485 NYIIPEYQGNE
+485 TFPEYQGSQ

-535 HLYFL
+535 HLYYL

-551 ETPSTSNGKPILSR
+551 ETASASNGKPILSR
-565 QPVIYT
+565 QPIIYT

>member
-1 MLDKTIVQRFNGAK
+1 MLDKTIVQRFNSAK

-29 GINFYIP
+29 GLNFYIP
-36 IIQSFIKKYEI
+36 IIQAFIKKYEI

-61 DGIFDTCSKYSYVD
+61 DEIFDTCSKYSYVD

-149 DVDIEGVSPE
+149 DIDIEGVSPE

-206 LHRYFRDFGLL
+206 LHRYFRGFGLL

-242 LQFDKDSVGLDDVF
+242 LQFDKDSVGLDDAF

-262 SLDAEELCF
+262 SLNAEELCF

-319 ALQKYTF
+319 ALQKYIF

-366 QVNKQIGEAYASHF
+366 QVNKQIGEAYASYF

-441 GVFVDSVAQGSK
+441 GVFVDSVAQGPK

-480 KGQGY
+480 KCQGNGY
-485 NYIIPEYQGNE
+485 TFPEYQGSQ

>member
-1 MLDKTIVQRFNGAK
+1 MLDKTIVQRFNSAK

-29 GINFYIP
+29 GLNFYIP
-36 IIQSFIKKYEI
+36 IIQAFIKKYEI

-61 DGIFDTCSKYSYVD
+61 DEIFDTCSKYSYVD

-125 AIDEVSIIEATAEKI
+125 AIDEVFIIEATAEKI

-149 DVDIEGVSPE
+149 DIDIEGVSPE

-206 LHRYFRDFGLL
+206 LHRYFRGFGLL

-242 LQFDKDSVGLDDVF
+242 LQFDKDSVGLDDAF

-262 SLDAEELCF
+262 SLNAEELCF

-366 QVNKQIGEAYASHF
+366 QVNKQIGEAYASYF

-441 GVFVDSVAQGSK
+441 GVFVDSVAQGPK

-480 KGQGY
+480 KCQGNGY
-485 NYIIPEYQGNE
+485 TFPEYQGSQ

>member
-1 MLDKTIVQRFNGAK
+1 MLDKTIVQRFNSAK

-29 GINFYIP
+29 GLNFYIP
-36 IIQSFIKKYEI
+36 LIQAFIKKYEI

-61 DGIFDTCSKYSYVD
+61 DEIFDTCSKYSYVD

-149 DVDIEGVSPE
+149 DIDIEGVSPE

-206 LHRYFRDFGLL
+206 LHRYFRGFGLL

-242 LQFDKDSVGLDDVF
+242 LQFDKDSVGLDDAF

-262 SLDAEELCF
+262 SLNAEELCF

-366 QVNKQIGEAYASHF
+366 QVNKQIGEAYASYF

-441 GVFVDSVAQGSK
+441 GVFVDSVAQGPK

-480 KGQGY
+480 KCQGNGY
-485 NYIIPEYQGNE
+485 TFPEYQGSQ

>member
-1 MLDKTIVQRFNGAK
+1 MLDKTIVQRFNSAK

-29 GINFYIP
+29 GLNFYIP
-36 IIQSFIKKYEI
+36 IIQAFIKKYEI

-61 DGIFDTCSKYSYVD
+61 DEIFDTCSKYSYVD

-149 DVDIEGVSPE
+149 DIDIEGVSPE

-206 LHRYFRDFGLL
+206 LHRYFRGFGLL

-242 LQFDKDSVGLDDVF
+242 LQFDKDSVGLDDAF

-271 LSAFWCNRF
+271 PSAFWCNRF

-441 GVFVDSVAQGSK
+441 GVFVDSVAQGPK

-480 KGQGY
+480 KCQGNGY
-485 NYIIPEYQGNE
+485 TFPEYQGSQ

>member
-1 MLDKTIVQRFNGAK
+1 MLDKTIVQRFNSAK

-29 GINFYIP
+29 GLNFYIP
-36 IIQSFIKKYEI
+36 IIQAFIKKYEI

-61 DGIFDTCSKYSYVD
+61 DEIFDTCSKYSYVD

-149 DVDIEGVSPE
+149 DIDIEGVSPE

-180 IIEMLKNQKKGCED
+180 IIEMLKKQKKGCED

-217 ESYLAKYQNEC
+217 ESYLAKYQNES

-242 LQFDKDSVGLDDVF
+242 LQFDKDSVGLDEAF

-309 FSPSESSLVS
+309 FLPSESSLVS

-366 QVNKQIGEAYASHF
+366 QVNKQIGEAYASYF

-480 KGQGY
+480 KCHGNGY
-485 NYIIPEYQGNE
+485 TFPEYQGSQ

-524 TKNGPNKDLWE
+524 TKNGSNKDLWE

-551 ETPSTSNGKPILSR
+551 ETASASNGKPILSR
-565 QPVIYT
+565 QPIIYT

>member
-1 MLDKTIVQRFNGAK
+1 MLDKTIVQRFNSAK
-15 NFIPPAYSISNLRE
+15 NFIPPAHSISNLRE

-36 IIQSFIKKYEI
+36 IIQAFIKKYEI
-47 TDTAELKDTLEIFV
+47 SDIAELKDTLEVFV
-61 DGIFDTCSKYSYVD
+61 DGIFDSCSKYSYID
-75 SSIYELQAINSIL
+75 SSIYELHAINSIL
-88 RDIGF
+88 RDIGY
-93 ITQNY
+93 ITQEY
-98 PLLKDKPNT
+98 PHLKDKPNT
-107 HTVYTSNLERSKK
+107 HTVYTSNLDRSKK

-125 AIDEVSIIEATAEKI
+125 AIDEVSIVESTAERL
-140 GFTPGMNPK
+140 GFIPGMTLQ
-149 DVDIEGVSPE
+149 DINLEGASPE
-159 DAKLFLSLASKIL
+159 DAKNFISLASKIL
-172 SKKTINDK
+172 SKKTLNDR
-180 IIEMLKNQKKGCED
+180 IIEMLKSEKKGCED
-194 RIKESQ
+194 YIKEAQ

-206 LHRYFRDFGLL
+206 LHRYFRGFGLL

-228 ISSGTSSLKYDFST
+228 MSSGISNLKYDFST

-280 AKEATRMDKAFSAIN
+280 AKEATHMDKAFSAIN

-300 QDIIDGKTQ
+300 QDVIDGKTQ
-309 FSPSESSLVS
+309 FSPSESSLIS

-326 LSDLLGE
+326 ISDLLGE
-333 SFLLHQKYVFTK
+333 SFLLHQKYVLSK
-345 EVEQGSNFSDSLSR
+345 EVEQGINFSDPLSR
-359 DYTSFYR
+359 DYTNFYK
-366 QVNKQIGEAYASHF
+366 QVQQQIGEAYTSYF
-380 SKELHSDNNFLMDS
+380 SKQLQGDNHFLTDS
-394 IFSAPFTNLRTFA
+394 VFSAPFTNLKMFA
-407 YYKKDTTLV
+407 YYKKDTTLT
-416 PIVKGLLANPHL
+416 PIVKGLLDNPHL
-428 KNWGII
+428 KNWGVI
-434 RNEFLDN
+434 RNELLDN
-441 GVFVDSVAQGSK
+441 GVFFDSVTQGSK

-496 DFIVNNRLLKSSIIM
+496 DFIVNNKLIKSSITM
-511 PIPKRHRPIIREG
+511 PIPKRHKPFIREG
-524 TKNGPNKDLWE
+524 VKNGPNKNFWE

-551 ETPSTSNGKPILSR
+551 QVKSDSNGKPILSR
-565 QPVIYT
+565 KPIIYT
-571 DLRTGKRYTKKQ
+571 DLKTGKRYTKKQ

>member
-1 MLDKTIVQRFNGAK
+1 MLDKTIVQRFNSAK

-29 GINFYIP
+29 GLNFYIP
-36 IIQSFIKKYEI
+36 IIQAFIKKYEI

-61 DGIFDTCSKYSYVD
+61 DEIFDTCSKYSYVD

-149 DVDIEGVSPE
+149 DIDIEGVSPE

-206 LHRYFRDFGLL
+206 LHRYFRGFGLL

-242 LQFDKDSVGLDDVF
+242 LQFDKDSVGLDDAF
-256 CEDYLK
+256 CEDYLN

-366 QVNKQIGEAYASHF
+366 QVNKQIGEAYASYF

-441 GVFVDSVAQGSK
+441 GVFVDSVAQGPK

-480 KGQGY
+480 KCQGNGY
-485 NYIIPEYQGNE
+485 TFPEYQGSQ